1 VLHGKT
7 QRALPALTD
16 RYRNAECARDSK
28 RLVDEMRI
36 VWDGAYDEVYIDGIG
51 RRAQMRG
58 GGSVVPGPAEVK
70 GLCGRGG
77 GTDIGRLRKGDEER

>member
-58 GGSVVPGPAEVK
+58 GGSAWSGRSQGTLWTWWWDGHRTVAE
-70 GLCGRGG
+70 GR
-77 GTDIGRLRKGDEER
+77 